1 MTSSSDEATINITF
15 KTITNVTVEL
25 TVKSS
30 DSIEDTIHDAADAL
44 RVFAFDASGGSRVCL
59 IFGGSYIFKTT
70 AFEWTEGCGT
80 KSWADVEVGD
90 GAIIIWQTRSRNN

>member
-30 DSIEDTIHDAADAL
+30 DSIEDTIHHAADAL
-44 RVFAFDASGGSRVCL
+44 SVFAFDASGGSRVCL

-70 AFEWTEGCGT
+70 AFEWAEGCGT